1 MIGNVSPW
9 IHVFFVKLLW
19 FLWFFRIFFRE
30 FTNFL
35 CDSVDFTWFSK
46 RMRIFP
52 LSLCFHENLLEFF
65 SWIYVIVWISH
76 DFLCEWK
83 RFSWIHELFFV
94 NSWGLVVFPW
104 IWIPWN
110 DFTWN
115 LTNFVWFHGNF
126 KISLFYFFQGKT
138 KQGQFALDTSVKSI
152 TYYKEFFGVSYPLP
166 KYDCIAIADFQ
177 MGAMENWGLVTF
189 RETAVLVDPTN
200 TSQKTKQWVAIGKL
214 FLC

>member
-1 MIGNVSPW
+1 MISRK
-9 IHVFFVKLLW
+9 FQ
-19 FLWFFRIFFRE
+19 
-30 FTNFL
+30 
-35 CDSVDFTWFSK
+35 D
-46 RMRIFP
+46 
-52 LSLCFHENLLEFF
+52 
-65 SWIYVIVWISH
+65 
-76 DFLCEWK
+76 
-83 RFSWIHELFFV
+83 LF
-94 NSWGLVVFPW
+94 
-104 IWIPWN
+104 
-110 DFTWN
+110 
-115 LTNFVWFHGNF
+115 
-126 KISLFYFFQGKT
+126 FYFFQGKT